1 MNGEALALL
10 FSYTDRVLHMNLEG
24 ISHQDSLIQPE
35 PGGNCINWVLG
46 HIVSYRNQALKL
58 LGEAPLRDDEEL
70 SAYARGSEPISD
82 DARARPLEEMLADF
96 DRSQER
102 IAERLGRM
110 SEEELA
116 APAKRGTVGQT
127 LGFLHFHEAYHVGQI
142 GLLRRLIGKEGV
154 IK

>member
-1 MNGEALALL
+1 
-10 FSYTDRVLHMNLEG
+10 MNLEG
-24 ISHQDSLIQPE
+24 ISHKDSLIQPE

-58 LGEAPLRDDEEL
+58 LGDAPLRSNEEM

-82 DARARPLEEMLADF
+82 DARARPLEEILADF

-102 IAERLGRM
+102 LTERLGRM
-110 SEEELA
+110 SEQELA
-116 APAKRGTVGQT
+116 APAKRGTIWQT
-127 LGFLHFHEAYHVGQI
+127 FAFMHFHEAYHAGQI
-142 GLLRRLIGKEGV
+142 GLLRRLIGKEGA